1 MEELLMIKSRLC
13 DLTGIK
19 YPIIQAGMGPFSNN
33 NLCVAAANA
42 GVLGLLSTSG
52 LFSKDEQ
59 PWVYN
64 AFVESGEANV
74 NDDMAT
80 VLEKVLKRTYR
91 LTKDKGGIFGINVM
105 VSAELVK
112 YSQVMIDTAIKVREE
127 NPDMKNHFKVIF
139 TSAGDPVGW
148 KDKIKGAGFTWMH
161 VVPSVKAALRC
172 KKAGVDV
179 IVASGHEGGFH
190 TSWEPVHS
198 MILLPAVVEAVSDDK
213 TLVVGAGGFCDGR
226 TLAAAL
232 ALGADGV
239 QMGTR
244 FLATQESDFHQI
256 WKEGVVAAGDRGT
269 LVARGFVGPA
279 RWLKTPRSVEH
290 AKNTLQKSPGV
301 FLGAPDDYTT
311 VDMSLIKF
319 EIESIKAVY
328 EGNKEKALM
337 AAGEAAQRINDM
349 PKVNDMVQVIVRDA
363 ENILRSIQ
371 TKYLT

>member
-1 MEELLMIKSRLC
+1 MIKSRLC
-13 DLTGIK
+13 DMVGIK

-52 LFSKDEQ
+52 LFSKETQ

-64 AFVESGEANV
+64 AFVDSGEANRD
-74 NDDMAT
+74 DDMAT

-91 LTKDKGGIFGINVM
+91 LTKDQGGVFGINVM
-105 VSAELVK
+105 VSAELK
-112 YSQVMIDTAIKVREE
+112 EHAAVMIDRAIKVREE
-127 NPDMKNHFKVIF
+127 NPDIKNHFKVIF

-161 VVPSVKAALRC
+161 VVPSVKGAQRC

-198 MILLPAVVEAVSDDK
+198 MILLPAVVEAVSDEN
-213 TLVVGAGGFCDGR
+213 TLVCGAGGFCDGK

-232 ALGADGV
+232 VLGADGA

-256 WKEGVVAAGDRGT
+256 WKEGVVAAQDRGT

-301 FLGAPDDYTT
+301 FLGTPDDYTT
-311 VDMSLIKF
+311 IDMSLIEY
-319 EIESIKAVY
+319 EIESIRAVY
-328 EGNKEKALM
+328 EGNKEKALI

-349 PKVNDMVQVIVRDA
+349 PKVNDLVQKMVMDA
-363 ENILRSIQ
+363 RNILQSVR
-371 TKYLT
+371 TKYLV

>member
-1 MEELLMIKSRLC
+1 MIKSRLC
-13 DLTGIK
+13 DLIGTK

-33 NLCVAAANA
+33 NLAVAAANA

-52 LFSKDEQ
+52 VFDKVTQ
-59 PWVYN
+59 PWIYK
-64 AFVESGEANV
+64 AFVATAGADYD
-74 NDDMAT
+74 DDMPT
-80 VLEKVLKRTYR
+80 VMEKVLKRTYN
-91 LTKDKGGIFGINVM
+91 LVKDQGGVFGINVM
-105 VSAELVK
+105 VSAEVLPLSRVI
-112 YSQVMIDTAIKVREE
+112 VDTAIRVREE

-139 TSAGDPVGW
+139 TSAGDPLGW
-148 KDKIKGAGFTWMH
+148 GDKIKGAGFTWMH

-198 MILLPAVVEAVSDDK
+198 MVLLPAVVETVSDED
-213 TLVVGAGGFCDGR
+213 TLVVGAGGFSDGK

-232 ALGADGV
+232 VLGADGA

-256 WKEGVVAAGDRGT
+256 WKEEVVAAGDRAT

-290 AKNTLQKSPGV
+290 AANTLRKSPGV
-301 FLGAPDDYTT
+301 FLGTPDDYSTM
-311 VDMSLIKF
+311 DMSLIQY
-319 EIESIKAVY
+319 EIESIKATF
-328 EGNKEKALM
+328 EGDREKAMM
-337 AAGEAAQRINDM
+337 AAGEVAQRIKDM
-349 PKVNDMVQVIVRDA
+349 PRVNDMVQEIVGEA
-363 ENILRSIQ
+363 ETILRNVP
-371 TKYLT
+371 KLLA